1 MYWHKT
7 PYWLKA
13 IYPGLNWHKN
23 RNRKTLYL
31 TFDDGPIPIVTEYV
45 LEQLHQHDAKATFF
59 CVGDNIA
66 KHPHVFQKIIEQGHS
81 IGNHT
86 FNHINGWQTEDEM
99 YGQNIA
105 QCQKRIDQ
113 SYQRNLRPLFR
124 PPYGKITRRQAR
136 HLKKYYEIIKWEVL
150 SGDFATDLDH
160 EICLEKTIS
169 ATRNGSIVV
178 FHDSFKA
185 EKTLRYCLP
194 KFLSYFNERGYSFD
208 AL

>member
-7 PYWLKA
+7 PYWLKS
-13 IYPGLNWHKN
+13 IYPGLIWHKN
-23 RNRKTLYL
+23 RNRKALYL

-99 YGQNIA
+99 YCQNIA

-136 HLKKYYEIIKWEVL
+136 HLKKYYEIIMWDVL
-150 SGDFATDLDH
+150 SGDFDTDLDH

>member
-13 IYPGLNWHKN
+13 LYPGLSWHKS

-66 KHPHVFQKIIEQGHS
+66 KHPHVFQKVIEQGHS

-99 YGQNIA
+99 YCQNIA

-136 HLKKYYEIIKWEVL
+136 HLKKYYEIIMWDVL
-150 SGDFATDLDH
+150 SGDFDTDLDH

>member
-13 IYPGLNWHKN
+13 IYPGLIWHKN
-23 RNRKTLYL
+23 RNRKALYL

-99 YGQNIA
+99 YCQNIA

-136 HLKKYYEIIKWEVL
+136 HLKKHYEIIMWDVL
-150 SGDFATDLDH
+150 SGDFDTDLDH